1 MSFAPHLQG
10 IRFEAQRYPDSDLYP
25 FNLPLVKQTPHLSLD
40 APITFFAGE
49 NGTGKS
55 TFLRAICRACGIHIW
70 EGERRRRYCK
80 SPYEDNLHNY
90 IEAAWSNGSV
100 PGSFFS
106 SDIFRDFAIALD
118 EFAIAD
124 PGMLKYFGGKSLMNL
139 SHGQS
144 LLSYFG
150 TRYSIRGLYLLDEP
164 ETALSPAS
172 QVKLIRII
180 TEAAARGDAQFIIV
194 TATRLSSSPARGR
207 RFTALTRRR
216 RRSLSMRRRSTIGC
230 IRNLWRIGGNFL
242 MRIQKPESRIQK
254 ESVVHSKAI
263 KALTQSY
270 AGRPITAAPQG
281 FAE

>member
-10 IRFEAQRYPDSDLYP
+10 IRFEAQRYPKTDLYP
-25 FNLPLVKQTPHLSLD
+25 FNLPLVKDTPHMALD
-40 APITFFAGE
+40 SPITFFVGE

-106 SDIFRDFAIALD
+106 SDIFRDFAVALD
-118 EFAIAD
+118 EFAVAD

-194 TATRLSSSPARGR
+194 SHSPILLACPGATIYSFDETPPRVVEYEETEYYRVYKEFLEDRGKFLGQEPVPR
-207 RFTALTRRR
+207 SQEPGGMPKRGKGETRNR
-216 RRSLSMRRRSTIGC
+216 
-230 IRNLWRIGGNFL
+230 
-242 MRIQKPESRIQK
+242 
-254 ESVVHSKAI
+254 
-263 KALTQSY
+263 
-270 AGRPITAAPQG
+270 
-281 FAE
+281 